1 MKSLRALC
9 VVAVLA
15 LLGASRGNALQ
26 PYEVQLYGT
35 IRRIDAPHRLVVI
48 AYAPLDTA
56 PGGIRTMRVRPAE
69 HLRYLERGDPV
80 SAIAD
85 PRRRLWIVRDLH
97 RMQ

>member
-1 MKSLRALC
+1 MKALRSLC
-9 VVAVLA
+9 VIAVLA
-15 LLGASRGNALQ
+15 LLGASRGGALQ

-56 PGGIRTMRVRPAE
+56 PGGIRTMRILNAD
-69 HLRYLERGDPV
+69 HLRFLERGDPV

-85 PRRRLWIVRDLH
+85 PRRRLWVVRDLR